1 MPVAYFEGWYTPEL
15 VESNPDVIYVFGDNA
30 RRIGMGGQAVI
41 RGLPNIHG
49 IATKR
54 IGDMARGSFFE
65 EKNAADR
72 QIVEADLDALEA
84 LLKEGK
90 KVIVPVSRQTKTI
103 SLGLERA
110 QLMQRA
116 PSLYKL
122 ICERVEA
129 FIAEYGSWDIGK
141 SGD

>member
-1 MPVAYFEGWYTPEL
+1 MPVAYFRGWYTPEL
-15 VESNPDVIYVFGDNA
+15 VQENPDVIFVFGDNA
-30 RRIGMGGQAVI
+30 RRRGMGGQAII

-65 EKNAADR
+65 EGNEADR
-72 QIVEADLDALEA
+72 KVVEDDLAGLEA

-90 KVIVPVSRQTKTI
+90 RVIIPVSNQAEKI

-110 QLMQRA
+110 QLTVRA

-122 ICERVEA
+122 ICDRIEA
-129 FIAEYGSWDIGK
+129 FVSEYGSWDCGIRIA
-141 SGD
+141 